1 MKDRSVSRRQF
12 LKNSTLGLLG
22 AGTAGRLAAGTLEAD
37 KEEKQTAGPVK
48 VKTFRKLGRTGFMT
62 TDLGSGQP
70 TSTAVLNALLDAGV
84 NYIDT
89 GESYF
94 KGKSEIWTG
103 QALKN
108 RDRKS
113 YFITSKLQIKEGESK
128 ESIVQRTRKC
138 LERLDTPYLDCM
150 MIHSAPS
157 VESLQHPGF
166 HAAMKQLKTEGKVRF
181 LGVSNHGPG
190 HWGYEGEPMDKV
202 LISAA
207 QDGRFD
213 VILMAYNFIQRDM
226 GERILEVCMKK
237 NIGVTLMKT
246 NPVGK
251 YMSIKAEVKAFEKQ
265 HKEAPEDLLVY
276 MKQLKK
282 SAEEGEAF
290 IKKHHLENSSEIRAA
305 ATRSVLGHPGVSNVL
320 CRCDT
325 FEDVEQF
332 VPLSGTTLTRAEQE
346 KLSAFIQGPGRLY
359 CRHACGI
366 CEIGCSHGVPVNS
379 IMRYNHYFE
388 AQRLEKYAMQK
399 YAALQNRAEPCA
411 SCTGGCQGRC
421 PYDVPIRGL
430 LTLAHQRLS
439 PEIS

>member
-1 MKDRSVSRRQF
+1 MKDRGVSRRQF

-22 AGTAGRLAAGTLEAD
+22 TGAAVRLAAGTLEAD
-37 KEEKQTAGPVK
+37 KAEQQTAGPAK

-70 TSTAVLNALLDAGV
+70 TGTAVLNALLDAGV

-94 KGKSEIWTG
+94 KGKSEIWAG

-128 ESIVQRTRKC
+128 ESLVQRTRKC

-166 HAAMKQLKTEGKVRF
+166 HAAMKQLKTEGKVHF

-190 HWGYEGEPMDKV
+190 HWGYEAEPMDKV
-202 LISAA
+202 LIAAA

-213 VILMAYNFIQRDM
+213 VLLLAYNFIQRDM
-226 GERILEVCMKK
+226 GERVIEVCMKK

-251 YMSIKAEVKAFEKQ
+251 YMSIKAEVEAFEKQ

-282 SAEEGEAF
+282 SAEEGETF
-290 IKKHHLENSSEIRAA
+290 IKEHHLENSSEIRAA
-305 ATRSVLGHPGVSNVL
+305 ATRFVLAHPGVSNVL

-346 KLSAFIQGPGRLY
+346 KLSAFIEGPGRLY

-366 CEIGCSHGVPVNS
+366 CEIGCPHGVPVNS

-399 YAALQNRAEPCA
+399 YADLQNRAEPCT
-411 SCTGGCQGRC
+411 SCSGGCQERC

-439 PEIS
+439 P